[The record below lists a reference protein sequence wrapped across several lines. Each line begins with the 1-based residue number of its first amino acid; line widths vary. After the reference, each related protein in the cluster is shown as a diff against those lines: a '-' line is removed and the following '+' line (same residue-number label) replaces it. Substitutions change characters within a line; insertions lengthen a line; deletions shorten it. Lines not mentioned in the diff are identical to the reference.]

1 MKKES
6 PLRSSISLLIGIVI
20 AILAL
25 IRGRMRLPL
34 LLAVFALWL
43 LWWLLTQAL
52 PLWRNNRAYRAKEAQ
67 LREQTA
73 AANGGGQLA
82 DALLCHVN
90 YRITAMLH
98 AAYPNARWEWLA
110 DKPSRFAVE
119 GGTARIRVYGIP
131 DFDYADVTLDQ
142 KANLD
147 CSPVKLSPL
156 VAGASDTQPPN
167 RQPVNPR
174 VWFETRGR
182 AVLEA
187 LVTDLNSRG
196 HSSLTVQENGEVF
209 VQAKENEAEPAKE
222 TFLDFPEKVYWPQL
236 VKVLEEEG
244 YATDAR
250 DADILVSW

>member
-6 PLRSSISLLIGIVI
+6 PLWSSISLLIGIVI

-25 IRGRMRLPL
+25 IRGRMLLPL
-34 LLAVFALWL
+34 LLAVFAVWL
-43 LWWLLTQAL
+43 LWWLLAQAL
-52 PLWRNNRAYRAKEAQ
+52 PLWRGNRAYRVKEAQ
-67 LREQTA
+67 LREQKA
-73 AANGGGQLA
+73 SANVGGQLA
-82 DALLCHVN
+82 EALLCHVN

-98 AAYPNARWEWLA
+98 AAYPNARWEWL
-110 DKPSRFAVE
+110 DEPSRFAVE

-131 DFDYADVTLDQ
+131 EHDYADVKLDQ

-147 CSPVKLSPL
+147 CSLVKLSPL
-156 VAGASDTQPPN
+156 MPGSPDAQPPN
-167 RQPVNPR
+167 QQPVNPR
-174 VWFETRGR
+174 IWFETRGR

-196 HSSLTVQENGEVF
+196 HSSLTVRENGDIF
-209 VQAKENEAEPAKE
+209 VQTKENETEPVKE

-244 YATDAR
+244 YAADAR

>member
-6 PLRSSISLLIGIVI
+6 PLWSSISLLIGIVI

-25 IRGRMRLPL
+25 IRGRMLLPL
-34 LLAVFALWL
+34 LLAVFAVWL
-43 LWWLLTQAL
+43 LWWLLAQAL
-52 PLWRNNRAYRAKEAQ
+52 PLWRGNRAYRVKEAQ
-67 LREQTA
+67 LREQKA
-73 AANGGGQLA
+73 SANGGGQLA

-98 AAYPNARWEWLA
+98 AAYPNARWEWL
-110 DKPSRFAVE
+110 DEPSRFAVE

-131 DFDYADVTLDQ
+131 EHDYADVKLDQ

-147 CSPVKLSPL
+147 CSLVKLSPL
-156 VAGASDTQPPN
+156 MPGSPDAQPPN

-174 VWFETRGR
+174 IWFETRGR

-196 HSSLTVQENGEVF
+196 HSSLTVQENGEIF
-209 VQAKENEAEPAKE
+209 VQTKENETEPAKE
-222 TFLDFPEKVYWPQL
+222 AFLDFPEKVYWPQL
-236 VKVLEEEG
+236 VKVLESEG
-244 YATDAR
+244 YAADAR

>member
-6 PLRSSISLLIGIVI
+6 PLWSSISLLIGIVI

-25 IRGRMRLPL
+25 ARGRMLLPL

-52 PLWRNNRAYRAKEAQ
+52 PLWRNNRAYRAKEAR

-90 YRITAMLH
+90 YRITAMLR

-119 GGTARIRVYGIP
+119 GGILDEGTPLMTYTFKVDGAQWGETQIVATGDTLYEPATPTAP
-131 DFDYADVTLDQ
+131 
-142 KANLD
+142 
-147 CSPVKLSPL
+147 
-156 VAGASDTQPPN
+156 AGMRFAGWVDASDTQWY
-167 RQPVNPR
+167 RSHLLWLGVIAG
-174 VWFETRGR
+174 V
-182 AVLEA
+182 
-187 LVTDLNSRG
+187 
-196 HSSLTVQENGEVF
+196 SL
-209 VQAKENEAEPAKE
+209 AM
-222 TFLDFPEKVYWPQL
+222 YR
-236 VKVLEEEG
+236 
-244 YATDAR
+244 DAR
-250 DADILVSW
+250 DES

>member
-6 PLRSSISLLIGIVI
+6 PLWSSISLLIGIVI

-25 IRGRMRLPL
+25 IRGRMLLPL

-52 PLWRNNRAYRAKEAQ
+52 PLWRNNRAYRA
-67 LREQTA
+67 
-73 AANGGGQLA
+73 
-82 DALLCHVN
+82 
-90 YRITAMLH
+90 AMLR

-147 CSPVKLSPL
+147 CSLVKLSPL

-244 YATDAR
+244 YAADAR

>member
-1 MKKES
+1 MKTGLTIQQMAQEL
-6 PLRSSISLLIGIVI
+6 LRQSKAKQDYLVNTGSLSL
-20 AILAL
+20 
-25 IRGRMRLPL
+25 
-34 LLAVFALWL
+34 
-43 LWWLLTQAL
+43 
-52 PLWRNNRAYRAKEAQ
+52 
-67 LREQTA
+67 
-73 AANGGGQLA
+73 
-82 DALLCHVN
+82 
-90 YRITAMLH
+90 
-98 AAYPNARWEWLA
+98 
-110 DKPSRFAVE
+110 S
-119 GGTARIRVYGIP
+119 
-131 DFDYADVTLDQ
+131 VT
-142 KANLD
+142 
-147 CSPVKLSPL
+147 
-156 VAGASDTQPPN
+156 SDTQPPN

-244 YATDAR
+244 YAADAR

>member
-6 PLRSSISLLIGIVI
+6 PFWSSISLLIGIVI

-52 PLWRNNRAYRAKEAQ
+52 PLWRNNRAYRAKEAR

-119 GGTARIRVYGIP
+119 GGMARIRVYGIP
-131 DFDYADVTLDQ
+131 DFDYADVKVQ
-142 KANLD
+142 
-147 CSPVKLSPL
+147 
-156 VAGASDTQPPN
+156 
-167 RQPVNPR
+167 
-174 VWFETRGR
+174 FTRDYTG
-182 AVLEA
+182 
-187 LVTDLNSRG
+187 
-196 HSSLTVQENGEVF
+196 
-209 VQAKENEAEPAKE
+209 
-222 TFLDFPEKVYWPQL
+222 
-236 VKVLEEEG
+236 
-244 YATDAR
+244 
-250 DADILVSW
+250 

>member
-6 PLRSSISLLIGIVI
+6 PFWSSISLLIGIVI

-25 IRGRMRLPL
+25 IRGRMLLPL

-67 LREQTA
+67 LREQKA
-73 AANGGGQLA
+73 PANSGGQLA

-98 AAYPNARWEWLA
+98 AAYPNARWEWL
-110 DKPSRFAVE
+110 DEPSRFAVE

-131 DFDYADVTLDQ
+131 EHDYADVKLDQ

-147 CSPVKLSPL
+147 CSLVKLSPL
-156 VAGASDTQPPN
+156 MPGSPDAQPPN

-174 VWFETRGR
+174 IWFETRGR

-196 HSSLTVQENGEVF
+196 HSSLTVQENGEIF
-209 VQAKENEAEPAKE
+209 VQTKENETEPAKE
-222 TFLDFPEKVYWPQL
+222 AFLDFPEKVYWPQL
-236 VKVLEEEG
+236 VKVLESEG
-244 YATDAR
+244 YAADAR

>member
-1 MKKES
+1 MEQY
-6 PLRSSISLLIGIVI
+6 
-20 AILAL
+20 LASH
-25 IRGRMRLPL
+25 RYRDRHSRTHPRTDASPL

-52 PLWRNNRAYRAKEAQ
+52 PLWRNNRAYRAKEAR

-131 DFDYADVTLDQ
+131 DFDYADVKLDQ

-147 CSPVKLSPL
+147 CSLVKLSPL

-167 RQPVNPR
+167 RQPVNPASGLR
-174 VWFETRGR
+174 HG
-182 AVLEA
+182 AA
-187 LVTDLNSRG
+187 
-196 HSSLTVQENGEVF
+196 
-209 VQAKENEAEPAKE
+209 P
-222 TFLDFPEKVYWPQL
+222 YWRRWSP
-236 VKVLEEEG
+236 
-244 YATDAR
+244 T
-250 DADILVSW
+250 

>member
-6 PLRSSISLLIGIVI
+6 PLWSSISLLIGIVI

-25 IRGRMRLPL
+25 VRGRMLLPL

-52 PLWRNNRAYRAKEAQ
+52 PLWRNNRAYRAKEAR

-73 AANGGGQLA
+73 AANGGDQLA

-98 AAYPNARWEWLA
+98 AAYP
-110 DKPSRFAVE
+110 FVVE
-119 GGTARIRVYGIP
+119 AGTAPIRVYGIP
-131 DFDYADVTLDQ
+131 DFDYADVKLDQ

-147 CSPVKLSPL
+147 CSLVKLSPL
-156 VAGASDTQPPN
+156 MAGASDTQPPN

-174 VWFETRGR
+174 IWFETRGR

-196 HSSLTVQENGEVF
+196 HSSLTVQENGEIF
-209 VQAKENEAEPAKE
+209 VQTKENETEPAKE
-222 TFLDFPEKVYWPQL
+222 AFLDFPEKVYWPQL
-236 VKVLEEEG
+236 VKVLESEG
-244 YATDAR
+244 YAADAR